1 MIFIFRR
8 TSLIMKNTR
17 RKIIKGEKSSDPGNS
32 IDFLFKWNHTQIS
45 NVKFVKSVHLN
56 THIKILH
63 EGKRNY
69 KCDSCGKLCAT
80 SGNLKSHIKII
91 HEKQRNHCDSCGKSF
106 ATLAYLNIHIK
117 RVH

>member
-45 NVKFVKSVHLN
+45 NVKFVKKYLQKFKAKTDTSRLFMKDKVIANVIVVENPSQNQHL
-56 THIKILH
+56 
-63 EGKRNY
+63 
-69 KCDSCGKLCAT
+69 
-80 SGNLKSHIKII
+80 
-91 HEKQRNHCDSCGKSF
+91 
-106 ATLAYLNIHIK
+106 
-117 RVH
+117 

>member
-17 RKIIKGEKSSDPGNS
+17 RKIIKGEKSSDPGDS

-69 KCDSCGKLCAT
+69 KCDSCGKSVTRLG
-80 SGNLKSHIKII
+80 SLKKHIKQI
-91 HEKQRNHCDSCGKSF
+91 HEAQRSASEN
-106 ATLAYLNIHIK
+106 
-117 RVH
+117 